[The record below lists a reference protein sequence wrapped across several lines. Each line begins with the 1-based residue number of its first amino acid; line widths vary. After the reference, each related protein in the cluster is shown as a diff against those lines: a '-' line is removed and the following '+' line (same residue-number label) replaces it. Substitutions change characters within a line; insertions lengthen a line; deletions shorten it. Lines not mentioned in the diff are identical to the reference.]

1 MRGNEPSF
9 QAAAA
14 VADFPPPSSVE
25 VGQRAEVLW
34 RGCVLLMNLKW
45 LWLVMMTDD

>member
-34 RGCVLLMNLKW
+34 RGCALLMNYEVAVACGGDW
-45 LWLVMMTDD
+45 